1 MVLSGHQPCYLPSL
15 QFFAKIKKSDFF
27 LHCGHLQFEH
37 GSWHNRNY
45 ILLNGKRHRLT
56 IPAQRPH
63 LAPIRDIRFSDSGLQ
78 KWKEKHLKTI
88 TLAYGKT
95 PFFNAYYPELKD
107 IIHSHPNSLERLNI
121 ELTNKIADWLGITT
135 PMVDGGKFN
144 FRGDAVDMI
153 IQMCHEVGADA
164 YLSNTGSKA
173 YIFDAE
179 ERRMKEAGVQSK
191 WLDFIDPCPEG
202 AEPLSVV
209 HHLFHLGP
217 EAARL
222 IE

>member
-15 QFFAKIKKSDFF
+15 QLFAKIKASDFF

-45 ILLNGKRHRLT
+45 ISLRGNRLMLSVP
-56 IPAQRPH
+56 IQRPH
-63 LAPIRDIRFSDSGLQ
+63 LRPIRDVCFAPGVWRDI
-78 KWKEKHLKTI
+78 HLKTI
-88 TLAYGKT
+88 ESAYGKA
-95 PFFNAYYPELKD
+95 PFFNAYYPILRE
-107 IIHSHPNSLERLNI
+107 IIYSHPASLERLNI

-135 PMVDGGKFN
+135 PMVDSGKWKFS
-144 FRGDAVDMI
+144 GDAIDKI

-173 YIFDAE
+173 YISDAE
-179 ERRMKEAGVQSK
+179 EKRMVQAGVRPE
-191 WLDFIDPCPEG
+191 WLDFNDPCPEG
-202 AEPLSVV
+202 EEPLSVV

-222 IE
+222 IQ